1 MVSWELHLCF
11 HSEGKH
17 LGAIPSVRS
26 AEGMLG
32 AAHSGDR
39 TINRRETHQSCP
51 CNVETFQ
58 MRTLKKASETLIPA
72 RPVFRTKK
80 TGQDLSCLQAH
91 TLQEAYLGQVPQRV
105 QSCPVCLVYKMS
117 RWAAHKFQT
126 FHLAAAL
133 SGEWKHLCLKA
144 LRILALPSRLDLLC
158 GGLYD
163 QRLIIT
169 DPIGAYFL
177 KQH

>member
-1 MVSWELHLCF
+1 MPFLGWIVFGWLRHLWWFKTTDQGKSDIWKLREFAGKKSTFCKASRFYSPKGWEPAEKMVSWELHLCF

-80 TGQDLSCLQAH
+80 NGPGLILLASSYPAGGIPGAGAAKGPVMSSLSS
-91 TLQEAYLGQVPQRV
+91 V
-105 QSCPVCLVYKMS
+105 
-117 RWAAHKFQT
+117 
-126 FHLAAAL
+126 
-133 SGEWKHLCLKA
+133 
-144 LRILALPSRLDLLC
+144 
-158 GGLYD
+158 
-163 QRLIIT
+163 
-169 DPIGAYFL
+169 
-177 KQH
+177 

>member
-1 MVSWELHLCF
+1 MPFLGWIVFGWLRHLRWFKTTDQGKSDIWKLREFAGKKSTFCKANRFYFPKGWEPAEKMVSWELHLCF

-91 TLQEAYLGQVPQRV
+91 ILQEAYLGQGATKG
-105 QSCPVCLVYKMS
+105 PVMS
-117 RWAAHKFQT
+117 S
-126 FHLAAAL
+126 L
-133 SGEWKHLCLKA
+133 S
-144 LRILALPSRLDLLC
+144 SV
-158 GGLYD
+158 
-163 QRLIIT
+163 
-169 DPIGAYFL
+169 
-177 KQH
+177 